1 MNNAARK
8 ISATDNRAIRRVV
21 LVSDRSFRIWHPALK
36 VGDMNV
42 IKMRN
47 RGCLFPDSGL
57 FLDASK
63 YVVSQGRLVLETVLQ
78 APNANER
85 SRQNFE

>member
-1 MNNAARK
+1 
-8 ISATDNRAIRRVV
+8 
-21 LVSDRSFRIWHPALK
+21 
-36 VGDMNV
+36 MNV